1 MLPPPTPLP
10 TSGFYTIT
18 HDTAPLAVHLE
29 ALLEVLPPTT
39 KELLQRWSARV
50 GTIDD
55 MQFKT
60 LDYAVKVLQT
70 HQTDTTT
77 VCPLLEELG
86 NADTTA
92 TRILEL
98 YDQVHGGL
106 HVFSAGGG
114 RTPSTTSASA
124 SSSSV
129 LVGRTKPHGRSAN
142 VKKDCRN
149 RDGNRSVLSQFM
161 EEEGLQVAH
170 IIPYSASGEKA
181 DMFWPFI
188 EMFLKKDGVTAL
200 KGLVLGPQGTTDHL
214 RNVMLLSSTEHQAF
228 DTHKWELV
236 PVLEML
242 PYNSNTCSEV
252 IPNFPLFHS
261 IIRTPHNAADNPS
274 TKPAWASS
282 ARDLLASAANPG
294 FRWHTAQ
301 RQHHRW
307 TPRHAHDAQPG
318 EATIPAPTAP
328 AAPQHL
334 LTHHFPAGQRGVPA
348 DSDSER

>member
-1 MLPPPTPLP
+1 
-10 TSGFYTIT
+10 
-18 HDTAPLAVHLE
+18 
-29 ALLEVLPPTT
+29 
-39 KELLQRWSARV
+39 
-50 GTIDD
+50 

-188 EMFLKKDGVTAL
+188 EMFLKKNGVTAL

-242 PYNSNTCSEV
+242 PYNSNTCSE
-252 IPNFPLFHS
+252 
-261 IIRTPHNAADNPS
+261 
-274 TKPAWASS
+274 PAWASS
-282 ARDLLASAANPG
+282 ARDLLASAAISRLPLA
-294 FRWHTAQ
+294 HSTTATSPMDTSS
-301 RQHHRW
+301 RSRRPTRRSYHSRTHCSCSS
-307 TPRHAHDAQPG
+307 TASAHASTSCG
-318 EATIPAPTAP
+318 PA
-328 AAPQHL
+328 
-334 LTHHFPAGQRGVPA
+334 RGT
-348 DSDSER
+348 R